1 MCPLN
6 SRGYNVW
13 FGREFSCDILVQRLK
28 FADDIHYVA
37 LMVGFVAS
45 LLNDDDDPSSF
56 QTILDDNDGFSLA
69 ECLEN
74 LNKCIFPVIGLCS
87 RYQKIPRK
95 CVCLFMSV
103 VSGQGRATKASIG
116 VLIPRSKPH
125 FWFRRCVGRRWR

>member
-56 QTILDDNDGFSLA
+56 QTILDDNDGFS
-69 ECLEN
+69 
-74 LNKCIFPVIGLCS
+74 
-87 RYQKIPRK
+87 
-95 CVCLFMSV
+95 
-103 VSGQGRATKASIG
+103 
-116 VLIPRSKPH
+116 
-125 FWFRRCVGRRWR
+125 